1 MRDVTETVEEISLI
15 TASILSKKFTEDL
28 DSLVMGK
35 YHQANIIDILV
46 NLQKVGLI
54 YYSFEDIKCGPSAF
68 MKTIE
73 RATELADSI
82 KRTCE
87 STGT

>member
-35 YHQANIIDILV
+35 KTYL
-46 NLQKVGLI
+46 
-54 YYSFEDIKCGPSAF
+54 AF
-68 MKTIE
+68 
-73 RATELADSI
+73 A
-82 KRTCE
+82 
-87 STGT
+87 